1 MKCEY
6 DSLPEQFSGFAVR
19 NSLRDSSRKAF
30 ARRKFLAEL
39 IGLRPNLLS
48 SYLLGQRGK
57 HVTTTNLAKVRA
69 VLRAAGDMRKPKSAR
84 EGLEHLLG
92 LGLVDYSQI
101 SAALLS
107 KSPNIFTRLMH
118 GDWKLSELR
127 LEKLETF
134 LKSQGAA
141 VAGREQ
147 QWQQRLLDA
156 GFTLADRSAEERPTR
171 EVPAAS
177 PEPRRRDS
185 AKLRQQPPPP
195 AAPAAAEAAATTP
208 PAAAPPSGG
217 VGNLVEIV
225 AAIINGA
232 CPILDALIERGGPE
246 DFRRLR
252 QLTVD
257 GPVSNRIY
265 KLKLKLSRLCSD
277 RAMKITANTTA
288 K

>member
-48 SYLLGQRGK
+48 SY
-57 HVTTTNLAKVRA
+57 
-69 VLRAAGDMRKPKSAR
+69 
-84 EGLEHLLG
+84 LLG

-156 GFTLADRSAEERPTR
+156 GFTLADRSAEDRPTR

-195 AAPAAAEAAATTP
+195 AAPAAAEA
-208 PAAAPPSGG
+208 G
-217 VGNLVEIV
+217 
-225 AAIINGA
+225 
-232 CPILDALIERGGPE
+232 
-246 DFRRLR
+246 
-252 QLTVD
+252 
-257 GPVSNRIY
+257 
-265 KLKLKLSRLCSD
+265 
-277 RAMKITANTTA
+277 
-288 K
+288 